1 MGQWKKCGKRSLQL
15 AVLTAATLLAAP
27 AFAQDSAGSFFEAF
41 MWADDIIGLAIIWF
55 LVVASV
61 FVIGYI
67 GRLALKYRRSTLIP
81 EATRVAIEEALA
93 AKRYREAIDMAN
105 EDSSYLGKLVSGAL
119 NEAANGFS
127 AMERSVEEIGD
138 RETTRML
145 RPLEYLNILG
155 NVAPMLGLFGTVYG
169 MIRAFFALV
178 EAGGQ
183 AEPTKLAAGISTALV
198 TTFWGLIV
206 AMPAMAGYAL
216 IRNKVDELSSE
227 GLLVAEDLIRPFKPA
242 SKKAAAGSTPPSGG
256 GASGGSSAGGSSR
269 PPATPKPL

>member
-1 MGQWKKCGKRSLQL
+1 MCGKRSLQL

-41 MWADDIIGLAIIWF
+41 MWSDDIIGLAVIWF

-61 FVIGYI
+61 FVVGYI

-119 NEAANGFS
+119 NEASNGFS

-145 RPLEYLNILG
+145 RPLEYLNVMG
-155 NVAPMLGLFGTVYG
+155 NIAPMLGLFGTVYG

-206 AMPAMAGYAL
+206 AMPALAGYAL

-242 SKKAAAGSTPPSGG
+242 SKKAAGGSTPPSGG
-256 GASGGSSAGGSSR
+256 GPSGGSSAGGSSR
-269 PPATPKPL
+269 PPATPKPQ

>member
-1 MGQWKKCGKRSLQL
+1 MGQSYKCRTRSLQAAAL
-15 AVLTAATLLAAP
+15 LGGLLLTAP
-27 AFAQDSAGSFFEAF
+27 AMAQDSAGSFFKAF
-41 MWADDIIGLAIIWF
+41 MWTDDVIGLVVIWV
-55 LVVASV
+55 LVAASV

-67 GRLALKYRRSTLIP
+67 SRLALKYRRSTLIP
-81 EATRVAIEEALA
+81 EATRTSIEEALA
-93 AKRYREAIDMAN
+93 GKRYREAIDIAN
-105 EDSSYLGKLVSGAL
+105 EDNSYLGKLVSGAL
-119 NEAANGFS
+119 NEASNGFS
-127 AMERSVEEIGD
+127 AMERTVEEVGD

-145 RPLEYLNILG
+145 RPLEYLNVMG
-155 NVAPMLGLFGTVYG
+155 NIAPMLGLFGTVYG

-178 EAGGQ
+178 DAGGQ

-206 AMPAMAGYAL
+206 AMPALAGYAL

-227 GLLVAEDLIRPFKPA
+227 GLLIAEDLIRPFKPA
-242 SKKAAAGSTPPSGG
+242 SKKAAGGGGGSSGG